1 MTAKFSIWI
10 FKRSVRKCILQ
21 FCFEPARKYF
31 SNTFSAA
38 TEDQVVLSRM
48 FFVRDPR
55 AASTFVAVMMEWRNL
70 YSG

>member
-48 FFVRDPR
+48 FLSETRELPR
-55 AASTFVAVMMEWRNL
+55 RSLAL
-70 YSG
+70 G